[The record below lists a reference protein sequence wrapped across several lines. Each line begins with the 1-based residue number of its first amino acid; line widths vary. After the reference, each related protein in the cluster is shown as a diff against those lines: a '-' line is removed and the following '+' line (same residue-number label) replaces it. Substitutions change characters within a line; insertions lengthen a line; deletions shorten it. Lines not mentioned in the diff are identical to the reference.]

1 MSALLSHCL
10 LWCGIFLCSFLIW
23 IFSFLARKLWL
34 ILVILWKRF
43 FFFFEILNLK
53 LGIESLKFF
62 FFVRKFVSLSLII
75 SKKKISS
82 KSHNFFFFFWNRYHL
97 FFETLKNFHSSF
109 MIFFFFF
116 LKEKRNKIFFFLEVD
131 WVNCWGLCP
140 KIQFIGML

>member
-34 ILVILWKRF
+34 ILVILWKDFF
-43 FFFFEILNLK
+43 FFFFEIWNLK
-53 LGIESLKFF
+53 LGIESLKIFF
-62 FFVRKFVSLSLII
+62 FLRKFVSLSLII

-82 KSHNFFFFFWNRYHL
+82 KSHKFFFWNQYHL

-116 LKEKRNKIFFFLEVD
+116 LKENRNKFFFLEVD
-131 WVNCWGLCP
+131 WVNYWGLCP